1 MSDLATLSAKG
12 FHVTDHGDGTAS
24 IRWPDADPKTTFKV
38 SVSGGTL
45 ELVPQRSATH
55 RMLAQELGR

>member
-1 MSDLATLSAKG
+1 MSDLDALRAKG
-12 FHVTDHGDGTAS
+12 FHVTSNSDGTAS

-38 SVSGGTL
+38 KVADGAL
-45 ELVPQRSATH
+45 DLLPHRSATH